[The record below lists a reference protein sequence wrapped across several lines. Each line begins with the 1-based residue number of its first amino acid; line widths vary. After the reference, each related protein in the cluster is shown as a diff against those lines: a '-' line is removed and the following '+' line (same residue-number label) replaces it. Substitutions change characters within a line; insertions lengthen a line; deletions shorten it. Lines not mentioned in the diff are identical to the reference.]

1 MHPSVAAT
9 ILDLTTTASCTKA
22 SVIGSAKVVGTI
34 VTVASET
41 PTDTGER
48 IAVACPYCHL
58 VHFHFASRT
67 PVSTFVVPGIPGP
80 DGEPADEMVD
90 HGESGDGGGDGD
102 CDGDCDGDGDND
114 EDSAAKGTSPN
125 WVWETDRVADC
136 RRGTYHIVGR

>member
-41 PTDTGER
+41 PTDAGER

-67 PVSTFVVPGIPGP
+67 PISTFVVPGIPGP

-90 HGESGDGGGDGD
+90 HEESGDDS
-102 CDGDCDGDGDND
+102 GDND
-114 EDSAAKGTSPN
+114 KDSAAKGTSPN